1 MPLLN
6 FDPTING
13 TNGADSLYGT
23 DIREL
28 IYGYGGNDSLKGFG
42 GNDHLDGGAGI
53 DTAFYGDSTVGVA
66 VNLATGR
73 GTGGSAEGDTLV
85 NVENVYGSYYG
96 DTLTGNDAAN
106 LLQGL
111 EGNDV
116 LKGGGG
122 ADRLIGSIG
131 DDFLKGGGGGDYL
144 EGGDGID
151 TADYSEAT
159 GYVTADLRMAPGVGG
174 VAAGEAIGDRFVSVE
189 NLTGSA
195 YGDTLFGTDGV
206 NVIRGLDGDDWLSGF
221 AGNDT
226 LEGAAGR
233 DLLDGGAGADT
244 MIGGL
249 GDDRYRVDNVGDI
262 VRENAGEGADS
273 VESLIS
279 YTLGANLENLH
290 LNYGNLNGTGN
301 ALNNYIS
308 GFSGDNILDGGLGAD
323 VMAGSLGNDTYYVDN
338 ASDSVRET
346 AGQGSDT
353 VRTTVSYGLPAGQ
366 DIEYLAT
373 MSHSGTAAINLYGN
387 ATGNIVSGNDGANTI
402 AGGDGRDELF
412 GGGGPDRFLF
422 DTAPNAATNMDVI
435 SDFNVA
441 DDTIVLEN
449 AVFTALAAG
458 PLAADRFVVGAAALD
473 ANDNVIYNAAN
484 GALLYDADGNGAGAA
499 VQFAQATAG
508 LALTAN
514 DFLVV

>member
-1 MPLLN
+1 MPL
-6 FDPTING
+6 FPFPTING
-13 TNGADSLYGT
+13 TNGGDSLYGT
-23 DIREL
+23 AIRDV
-28 IYGYGGNDSLKGFG
+28 IYGNGGNDSLKGFG
-42 GNDHLDGGAGI
+42 GADHLDGGAGI
-53 DTAFYGDSTVGVA
+53 DTAFYGDSTVAVA
-66 VNLATGR
+66 VNLATGQ
-73 GTGGSAEGDTLV
+73 GSGGSAEGDTLV

-106 LLQGL
+106 ALYGL

-122 ADRLIGSIG
+122 DDRLIGNIG

-144 EGGDGID
+144 EGGEGID
-151 TADYSEAT
+151 TVDYSNATTHVIVDLRRSPGIGGSSNGDSNGDSFVGVENAT
-159 GYVTADLRMAPGVGG
+159 GSDF
-174 VAAGEAIGDRFVSVE
+174 GDQ
-189 NLTGSA
+189 LI
-195 YGDTLFGTDGV
+195 GTDGA
-206 NVIRGLDGDDWLSGF
+206 NFLRGIEGNDWLRGGGGGDRLEGGN
-221 AGNDT
+221 GNDT
-226 LEGAAGR
+226 L
-233 DLLDGGAGADT
+233 DGDPGADT

-249 GDDRYRVDNVGDI
+249 GDDYYRVENVGD
-262 VRENAGEGADS
+262 VVVENAGEGRDS
-273 VESLIS
+273 VQSYIS

-301 ALNNYIS
+301 ALDNYIS
-308 GFSGDNILDGGLGAD
+308 GITGDNIIDGGLGVD
-323 VMAGSLGNDTYYVDN
+323 TMSGSFGNDTYYVDN
-338 ASDSVRET
+338 PSDSVRET

-373 MSHSGTAAINLYGN
+373 MSHSGTAPINLYGN
-387 ATGNIVSGNDGANTI
+387 FASNIVAGNDGANTI

-412 GGGGPDRFLF
+412 GGGGQDRFQF
-422 DTAPNAATNMDVI
+422 DTPPNAATNLDVI

-449 AVFTALAAG
+449 AVFTALPAG
-458 PLAADRFVVGAAALD
+458 PLAADRFRVGTALD
-473 ANDNVIYNAAN
+473 ANDNVIYNAQN
-484 GALLYDADGNGAGAA
+484 GALFYDADGNGAGAA
-499 VQFAQATAG
+499 VQFAQLTAG